1 MRGAQEADRRFA
13 RPVVQRLRSLCLSL
27 PETTETSSWGHP
39 NFRAGK
45 KTFAAFEIVQGRPS
59 IAFRLDPANVERLLR
74 RKPSF
79 LTPYG
84 RGLWVSLWV
93 DGRVNWKL
101 VADLVHRSYRT
112 VALTRLVS
120 RADALS
126 GTRRAAARR

>member
-1 MRGAQEADRRFA
+1 MRGAGEAARRSS

-45 KTFAAFEIVQGRPS
+45 KTFAAFEIVKGRPS
-59 IAFRLDPANVERLLR
+59 IAFRLDPADVERLLR
-74 RKPSF
+74 RRPF
-79 LTPYG
+79 FMTPYG
-84 RGLWVSLWV
+84 RGSWVSFWV
-93 DGRVNWKL
+93 DGRVSWKL
-101 VADLVHRSYRT
+101 VADLVHRSYQT
-112 VALTRLVS
+112 VALKRLVS